1 MLFTVIHSPTL
12 VAALT
17 LAASIIVAVFY
28 RALKPRVL
36 LTITGTYFAT
46 LVLYGAIIIASGV
59 LSQLLTISGLL
70 QDFAFEYQRGNRVVT
85 MLIICSIVFVF
96 SSIFGTLALAVS
108 LGSSLLAI
116 SFALGFSG
124 PWPLISLLI
133 VLKIASTVSPVGFIN
148 NAASVDT
155 PIIRGYI
162 GRLRILFPIIAADVI
177 VFAVLIAVGSALPQL

>member
-1 MLFTVIHSPTL
+1 LLAVATAVFTILVSTGLSIVIVAFFHQAPPADSNTPVVQTRDPDPDRPKLHSLPSIIFWTTLTAIAMLFTVIHSPTL

-59 LSQLLTISGLL
+59 LSQLLTISVLR

-85 MLIICSIVFVF
+85 MLHRSTLQ
-96 SSIFGTLALAVS
+96 SSAAISAACAFFFR
-108 LGSSLLAI
+108 SLLPT
-116 SFALGFSG
+116 SSC
-124 PWPLISLLI
+124 LLC
-133 VLKIASTVSPVGFIN
+133 
-148 NAASVDT
+148 
-155 PIIRGYI
+155 
-162 GRLRILFPIIAADVI
+162 
-177 VFAVLIAVGSALPQL
+177 